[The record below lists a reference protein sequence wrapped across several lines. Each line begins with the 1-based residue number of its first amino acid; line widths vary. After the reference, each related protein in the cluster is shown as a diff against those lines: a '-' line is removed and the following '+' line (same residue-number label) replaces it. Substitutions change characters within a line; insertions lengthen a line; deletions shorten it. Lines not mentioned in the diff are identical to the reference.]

1 MSSGD
6 WKEMFDA
13 AVDGNMAVLRYHLV
27 AGVDANYQHPEYMCT
42 PLVACILANQREA
55 AALLLEHGAN
65 PHLRSEIEAM
75 TPLQAA
81 RHVGNPELIALIDP
95 TEASAPPPPV
105 PTRKRFFER
114 WIGS

>member
-6 WKEMFDA
+6 RKEMFDA
-13 AVDGNMAVLRYHLV
+13 AVEGNMAVLRYHLV

-55 AALLLEHGAN
+55 AALLLDFGAN
-65 PHLRSEIEAM
+65 PHLRAEIEAM

-81 RHVGNPELIALIDP
+81 CHTGNPDLIALIDP
-95 TEASAPPPPV
+95 TLATAPQPQPPA
-105 PTRKRFFER
+105 RKNFFQR
-114 WIGS
+114 WIS

>member
-55 AALLLEHGAN
+55 AALLLEYGAN

-81 RHVGNPELIALIDP
+81 CHVGNPDLVALIDP
-95 TEASAPPPPV
+95 TLASVPRPQPPA
-105 PTRKRFFER
+105 RKRFFER
-114 WIGS
+114 WIS

>member
-13 AVDGNMAVLRYHLV
+13 AVEGNMAVLRYHLV

-55 AALLLEHGAN
+55 AKLLLAFGAN
-65 PHLRSEIEAM
+65 PHLRAEIEAM

-81 RHVGNPELIALIDP
+81 YHVGNPVLIALIDP
-95 TEASAPPPPV
+95 TLASAPPHPV
-105 PTRKRFFER
+105 PARKRFFER
-114 WIGS
+114 WIS

>member
-13 AVDGNMAVLRYHLV
+13 AVEGNMAVLRYHLV

-55 AALLLEHGAN
+55 AKLLLEFGAN
-65 PHLRSEIEAM
+65 PHLRAEIEAM

-81 RHVGNPELIALIDP
+81 YHVGNPDLIALIDP
-95 TEASAPPPPV
+95 TQGFAPPPPL
-105 PTRKRFFER
+105 PARKRFFER
-114 WIGS
+114 WIS

>member
-55 AALLLEHGAN
+55 AALLLEHGAD

-75 TPLQAA
+75 AC
-81 RHVGNPELIALIDP
+81 HVGNPRIW
-95 TEASAPPPPV
+95 S
-105 PTRKRFFER
+105 R
-114 WIGS
+114 

>member
-6 WKEMFDA
+6 WKEMLDA
-13 AVDGNMAVLRYHLV
+13 AVEGNMAVLRYHLM

-55 AALLLEHGAN
+55 AALLLEHGAD
-65 PHLRSEIEAM
+65 PHLRAEIEAM

-95 TEASAPPPPV
+95 TLASAPPPQP
-105 PTRKRFFER
+105 PARKRFFER
-114 WIGS
+114 WIS